1 MTENLKHRLLVEE
14 DDEIDLLDLFFA
26 LKKRV
31 TTIIAAALIGGILA
45 GGVSYF
51 GLTPQYESTAMVYII
66 SKETTLTSLADLQ
79 IGSQLT
85 KDYRVIVTSR
95 PVLNDVIDKLEL
107 GYSYKILKNK
117 ITIDNPADTR
127 ILSIKAK
134 DPDPEMAKKIADTVA
149 ETASEYIGDIM
160 EMVPPKMIE
169 SGEVAAFP
177 SEPSNR
183 KNAMLGFM
191 AGLLLAC
198 GLITVEYLMN
208 DAVKDEEDIDKYLGY
223 TVLASIPLRK
233 NDEEEDKEVMAKN
246 RSAGSKE
253 SKNGQSRKKGSKHA
267 AKK

>member
-1 MTENLKHRLLVEE
+1 MTENVKRRFSFEE
-14 DDEIDLLDLFFA
+14 EDEIDLLDLFFA
-26 LKKRV
+26 LKRRI
-31 TTIIAAALIGGILA
+31 TFIIAAALIGGILA

-51 GLTPQYESTAMVYII
+51 GLTPQYESTAMVYVV

-85 KDYRVIVTSR
+85 KDYRVIVSSR
-95 PVLNDVIDKLEL
+95 PVLNDVVEKLGL
-107 GYSYKILKNK
+107 DYSYKTLRNK
-117 ITIDNPADTR
+117 ISVDNPADTR

-134 DPDPEMAKKIADTVA
+134 DADPEMAKKIADAVA
-149 ETASEYIGDIM
+149 ETASEYIGEIM
-160 EMVPPKMIE
+160 EMIPPKMIE
-169 SGEVAAFP
+169 SGEIAAFP

-223 TVLASIPLRK
+223 TVLASIPLRR
-233 NDEEEDKEVMAKN
+233 NDDEEDKEVMAKN
-246 RSAGSKE
+246 RSEK
-253 SKNGQSRKKGSKHA
+253 SKNGHSRKQK
-267 AKK
+267 